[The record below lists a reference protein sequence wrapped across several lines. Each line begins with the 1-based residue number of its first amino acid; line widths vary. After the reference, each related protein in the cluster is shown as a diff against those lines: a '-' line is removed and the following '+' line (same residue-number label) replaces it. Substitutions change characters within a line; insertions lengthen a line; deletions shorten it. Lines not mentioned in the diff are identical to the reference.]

1 MSRESGSI
9 ESIEIQN
16 ASIPDDFAISD
27 ISMEVPEV
35 VNEYKAPDKLG
46 DSFDTFVVQYGGELY
61 KLPAPVSSFISNG
74 WEIKKESKDMIIAGR
89 SYGWVSLVNDNQ
101 ELKVIANN
109 YSEGA
114 TSIENCFMTSVKS
127 GDYNNNT
134 DIVIPRNITIGMSES
149 DLEEALGGVEYEKD
163 ASSSSYTDYI
173 IVPGKSKLDYYE
185 ILTKDNAVYK
195 IEVNNSPRYS
205 DYVK

>member
-1 MSRESGSI
+1 
-9 ESIEIQN
+9 
-16 ASIPDDFAISD
+16 
-27 ISMEVPEV
+27 
-35 VNEYKAPDKLG
+35 
-46 DSFDTFVVQYGGELY
+46 
-61 KLPAPVSSFISNG
+61 
-74 WEIKKESKDMIIAGR
+74 
-89 SYGWVSLVNDNQ
+89 
-101 ELKVIANN
+101 
-109 YSEGA
+109 
-114 TSIENCFMTSVKS
+114 MTSVKS

-173 IVPGKSKLDYYE
+173 IVPGKIKLDYYE